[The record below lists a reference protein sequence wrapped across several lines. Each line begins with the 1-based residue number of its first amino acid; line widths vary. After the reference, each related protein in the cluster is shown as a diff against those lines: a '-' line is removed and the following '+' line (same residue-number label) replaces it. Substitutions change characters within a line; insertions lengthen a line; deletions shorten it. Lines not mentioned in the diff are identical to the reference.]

1 MYSYTRYT
9 TYAVQ
14 LLAGDVDGNGDSLM
28 FEMVHDLRDVGLDM
42 RWRIII
48 KKEKKVQQEA
58 ADLGR
63 KLLVLDMI

>member
-58 ADLGR
+58 ANLGR